1 MGNHVKL
8 HETTGPTVYQ
18 GGRPRANGHEVLW
31 LHNKV
36 HQAEAAG
43 LIERW
48 LLKVWP
54 RFQHG
59 DDNLQQWDSTLPE
72 GEPTL
77 CLSCGEYVRL
87 RLKG

>member
-54 RFQHG
+54 GFQHG